1 MKTQLFGTLLAL
13 GGMAAWVGP
22 ATAANSCDVNPFG
35 IAASIERI
43 EPPSEPVQVRKADGE
58 TRRAVLFECL
68 LAGDAIVLQGRTT
81 AVELFMGGIIRRVSP
96 VESPFV
102 IAGGMGERVAAAGKA
117 IAQWWTLRPHET
129 GMAVVRPRTKADGGL
144 QVQPWTARLAQ
155 APSQWL
161 LAGEGA
167 AVLGWRASQ
176 AAAWTAQAVTE
187 GSGAVQSGRVGE
199 AADGSFAAFAFP
211 VPLAAGE
218 RLSLRIL
225 DDFQRAV
232 LSVPV
237 SVVDG
242 AGLPRP
248 EGLGADWRQWPA
260 ESRTAWA
267 AWILQEGQAPWQLQA
282 LSWLHRDRAT
292 VWLAGHLF
300 YRSING
306 SAEGSLR

>member
-1 MKTQLFGTLLAL
+1 MNTFGTWLAL
-13 GGMAAWVGP
+13 GALAAWGAP
-22 ATAANSCDVNPFG
+22 AVASSCNVNPFG
-35 IAASIERI
+35 IAASIEHI
-43 EPPSEPVQVRKADGE
+43 EPPSEPVLVRKADGQ

-68 LAGDAIVLQGRTT
+68 QAGDAVVLQGRTT
-81 AVELFMGGIIRRVSP
+81 AVELFMAGSTRRVSP
-96 VESPFV
+96 TESPFV
-102 IAGGMGERVAAAGKA
+102 VAGGVGERVAAAGKA
-117 IAQWWTLRPHET
+117 VAHWWTLRPRET
-129 GMAVVRPRTKADGGL
+129 GMAVVQPRIKADSDL
-144 QVQPWTARLAQ
+144 QVLPWSARLAQ

-176 AAAWTAQAVTE
+176 AAAWTAQAVAE

-211 VPLAAGE
+211 APLAAGE
-218 RLSLRIL
+218 RLSLTIL

-248 EGLGADWRQWPA
+248 EGLAADWRQWPA

-267 AWILQEGQAPWQLQA
+267 AWIVQEGPPQWQLQA
-282 LSWLHRDRAT
+282 LSWLYRDRAAA
-292 VWLAGHLF
+292 WLAGHLF
-300 YRSING
+300 YRSVNG
-306 SAEGSLR
+306 NAEAGMR